1 MKHVGNTPFDARLD
15 AVGLEGV
22 GRAHWNLPPA
32 KLILQTLLR
41 GEGVLTDQGALAIE
55 TGTFTGRSP
64 KDRFLVKDDATE
76 GRVDWGDINQ
86 PMTSEAFETL
96 LRDVQA
102 HLDGKS
108 VFVKDAAV
116 GADERY
122 RIPVRVVAEKAWS
135 SLFVDN
141 MFIRLSE
148 QERWVAEPQWHVVCA
163 PSFKADPMRH
173 GCRQGNV
180 SAIDFGRKIIVVAG
194 SGYTGEIKKGM
205 FSVMNYIL
213 PVEHNILPMHCSSN
227 MGENGDVAV
236 FFGLSGTGKT
246 TLSSDPKRALIGDDE
261 HGWTMDGVFNME
273 GGCYAKTIDL
283 SPEGEP
289 EIHQAIRFG
298 AMLENIGF
306 QEDGIT
312 PDFTDDSI
320 TPNTRVSY
328 PIHHIPG
335 AVASGK
341 GGHPTDIFFLTCDA
355 FGVLPPLAR
364 LDKGQAMYHFL
375 SGYTAK
381 VAGTEAGVVEP
392 QTTFS
397 ACFGAPFLPL
407 HATEYANMLG
417 ERMTEHGVRL
427 WLVNTGWTGGGFGVG
442 HRMKLSHTRAMISAA
457 LRGELDDVP
466 TNQHPVFNLEVP
478 TACEG
483 VPSSLWD
490 VRSTWAD
497 VEAYDAAAEDLAS
510 RFAANFAQF
519 AEHATEEMKAGAP
532 RVSSTSH
539 V

>member
-141 MFIRLSE
+141 IFIRLSE

-213 PVEHNILPMHCSSN
+213 PVEHNVLPMHCSSN
-227 MGENGDVAV
+227 MGENGNVAV

-261 HGWTMDGVFNME
+261 HGWTKDGVFNME

-320 TPNTRVSY
+320 TPNTRVRY

-355 FGVLPPLAR
+355 FGVLPPLAK

>member
-76 GRVDWGDINQ
+76 GRVDWGNINQ

-180 SAIDFGRKIIVVAG
+180 SAIDFGRKIIVLAG
-194 SGYTGEIKKGM
+194 SGYTG
-205 FSVMNYIL
+205 
-213 PVEHNILPMHCSSN
+213 
-227 MGENGDVAV
+227 
-236 FFGLSGTGKT
+236 
-246 TLSSDPKRALIGDDE
+246 
-261 HGWTMDGVFNME
+261 
-273 GGCYAKTIDL
+273 
-283 SPEGEP
+283 
-289 EIHQAIRFG
+289 
-298 AMLENIGF
+298 
-306 QEDGIT
+306 
-312 PDFTDDSI
+312 
-320 TPNTRVSY
+320 
-328 PIHHIPG
+328 
-335 AVASGK
+335 
-341 GGHPTDIFFLTCDA
+341 
-355 FGVLPPLAR
+355 
-364 LDKGQAMYHFL
+364 
-375 SGYTAK
+375 
-381 VAGTEAGVVEP
+381 
-392 QTTFS
+392 
-397 ACFGAPFLPL
+397 
-407 HATEYANMLG
+407 
-417 ERMTEHGVRL
+417 
-427 WLVNTGWTGGGFGVG
+427 
-442 HRMKLSHTRAMISAA
+442 
-457 LRGELDDVP
+457 
-466 TNQHPVFNLEVP
+466 
-478 TACEG
+478 
-483 VPSSLWD
+483 
-490 VRSTWAD
+490 
-497 VEAYDAAAEDLAS
+497 
-510 RFAANFAQF
+510 
-519 AEHATEEMKAGAP
+519 
-532 RVSSTSH
+532 
-539 V
+539 